1 MTQSRSKKA
10 LLFGLPLALA
20 AAIGG
25 GVLVWDTFYRG
36 NPGYPL
42 KIIKQADAL
51 QDRILSFDSHITVP
65 LEFGTAGNEAD
76 KDGPGQFDLAK
87 AAKGR

>member
-51 QDRILSFDSHITVP
+51 
-65 LEFGTAGNEAD
+65 
-76 KDGPGQFDLAK
+76 
-87 AAKGR
+87 